1 MEASP
6 DPGLPLVGTSKRLA
20 QRLLVICENRF
31 HLLMVEMQEER
42 ERVIRA
48 LLFAIGA
55 MTLGLLAMFTLT
67 AIIVIAFWNWS
78 PLLVLAILTVVY
90 GGMAGFL
97 YNRLTRFQRD
107 WKLLEGTLEQLKKDR
122 ECLAKNLD

>member
-1 MEASP
+1 MEAP
-6 DPGLPLVGTSKRLA
+6 QDPGLPLAGTSKRVV

-48 LLFAIGA
+48 LILAIGA
-55 MTLGLLAMFTLT
+55 MTMGLLAMFTLT

-78 PLLVLAILTVVY
+78 PLIVLAILTAVY
-90 GGMAGFL
+90 GGSAVFL
-97 YNRLTRFQRD
+97 YSRLKQFQRD
-107 WKLLEGTLEQLKKDR
+107 WRLFTGTLEQLKKDR
-122 ECLAKNLD
+122 ECLTKNLV